1 MRRVLIVDDS
11 PMVRKMIKKALVAP
25 DYEIVGEASNGNEA
39 VELFDRLH
47 PDLITMDVT
56 MPVLDGLEASKNIL
70 KTDPTAKILLLSA
83 MGDEDL
89 LSQAK
94 EIGIK
99 ANARKPFTAEELLK
113 AVRSL
118 VGG

>member
-11 PMVRKMIKKALVAP
+11 PMVRKMIKKALAMP
-25 DYEIVGEASNGNEA
+25 DYEIIGEASNGNEA
-39 VELFDRLH
+39 VELFGRLH

-56 MPVLDGLEASKNIL
+56 MPVLGGLEASKKIL

-89 LSQAK
+89 LAQAK

-99 ANARKPFTAEELLK
+99 ANARKPFTADELLK

-118 VGG
+118 TGD